1 MNANASRSSLSIASA
16 VAAVLMSVSLSAQ
29 AQVPQPESRQL
40 GVYVGGTAGF
50 GLNNWECDAF
60 CDRAVFSGKLF
71 AGKRLTPGLAAE
83 VNYMMFGKTSRSN
96 TGPVA
101 ATMGYSTEDRS
112 VRAWTLGINWEVEL
126 IHDVVNQIRLGWGA
140 VEQTND
146 RVLLSGSQVR
156 SKEHFGAPYIGAGLA
171 YRLTRDVKLMSN
183 ADFLLKGRRGQYLL
197 SVGAS
202 ADF

>member
-1 MNANASRSSLSIASA
+1 MNAIAKRSSFSVASA

-29 AQVPQPESRQL
+29 AQVPESRQF

-50 GLNNWECDAF
+50 GLNNWECDVT

-83 VNYMMFGKTSRSN
+83 VNYIMFGKTTRSN
-96 TGPVA
+96 SGPVA
-101 ATMGYSTEDRS
+101 QAMGYNSEDRS

-126 IHDVVNQIRLGWGA
+126 INDITNQLRFGWAA

-146 RVLLSGSQVR
+146 RTSVSGTSR
-156 SKEHFGAPYIGAGLA
+156 SKEHFGTPYIGAGLA
-171 YRLTRDVKLMSN
+171 YRLTRDIKLLSN
-183 ADFLLKGRRGQYLL
+183 ADFLLKGRSSQYLL

-202 ADF
+202 AEF

>member
-1 MNANASRSSLSIASA
+1 MNAIAKRSSFSVASA

-29 AQVPQPESRQL
+29 AQVPESRQL

-50 GLNNWECDAF
+50 GLNNWECDVT

-83 VNYMMFGKTSRSN
+83 VNYIMFGKTTRTNS
-96 TGPVA
+96 GPVA
-101 ATMGYSTEDRS
+101 KAMGYDTEDRS

-126 IHDVVNQIRLGWGA
+126 INDITNQLRFGWAA

-146 RVLLSGSQVR
+146 RINISGTSR
-156 SKEHFGAPYIGAGLA
+156 SKEHFGTPYIGAGLA
-171 YRLTRDVKLMSN
+171 FRLTRDIKLLSS
-183 ADFLLKGRRGQYLL
+183 ADFLLKGRSSQYLL

-202 ADF
+202 AEF

>member
-1 MNANASRSSLSIASA
+1 MNAIAKRSSFSVASA

-29 AQVPQPESRQL
+29 AQVPESRQF

-50 GLNNWECDAF
+50 GLNNWECDVT

-83 VNYMMFGKTSRSN
+83 VNYIMFGKTTRSN
-96 TGPVA
+96 SGPVA
-101 ATMGYSTEDRS
+101 QAMGYDSEDRS

-126 IHDVVNQIRLGWGA
+126 INDITNQLRFGWAA

-146 RVLLSGSQVR
+146 RTSVSGTSR
-156 SKEHFGAPYIGAGLA
+156 SKEHFGTPYIGAGLA
-171 YRLTRDVKLMSN
+171 YRLTRDIKLLSS
-183 ADFLLKGRRGQYLL
+183 ADFLLKGRRSQYLL

-202 ADF
+202 AEF